1 MKMGNGLIKK
11 LTGIGLFALGIG
23 LFGDAYSNAQNPI
36 DYVNV
41 IEGFIGAG
49 LAFYGP
55 MIYNEH

>member
-23 LFGDAYSNAQNPI
+23 LFGDAQNPI